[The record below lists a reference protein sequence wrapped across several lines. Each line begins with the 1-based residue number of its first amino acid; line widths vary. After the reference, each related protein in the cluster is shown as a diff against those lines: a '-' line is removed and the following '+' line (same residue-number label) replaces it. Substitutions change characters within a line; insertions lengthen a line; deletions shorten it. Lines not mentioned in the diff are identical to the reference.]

1 MKVFT
6 TDKIRNVVV
15 LGHSGAGKSSLVA
28 AMNGIAAGAKRV
40 TEPVATTQTTVLP
53 ILWDDHKINILDT
66 PGSADFVGEIEEA
79 VSAADAAV
87 IVISGKNGVENGTRR
102 AWKLCDQYHLPRIV
116 YVSDMDIDDVSYKN
130 VVLQLQELYGKCIAP
145 FHLPIRENGQFV
157 GYVNVIQ
164 QRAKRWQDDGTVAK
178 CDVPDYSEE
187 NLEIYRE
194 ALMEAVAETSDEF
207 LDRYFNGE
215 TFSENEIRQALRYNV
230 AEGSI
235 VPVMMGSNLLGRGMY
250 TLMVDIIKYLPAP
263 DQRTCAGINATTNEV
278 FQADYNFSK
287 PKSAYVFK
295 TIVDP
300 FIGKYSLIK
309 VQSGV
314 IKADD
319 VLYNHHK
326 SQEVRGGKLYVM
338 SGTKAEEVAE
348 LHAGDIGALSK
359 VAGLQTTDSLST
371 KANPILYI
379 RTTIS
384 TPYCAMRY
392 QALDPKEE
400 EKVTQSLHKLAEEDL
415 TLRVVN
421 DSECRQTL
429 LYGISE
435 QHLAAVGERLKA
447 KYNVEMKLSKPKV
460 AYRETVQGTSD
471 VEYKHK
477 KQSGGHGQYGHVKIK
492 ISPSGDLTTPYEFEE
507 TVVGGAV
514 PKNFF
519 PAVEKGIQ
527 EGTQSGPLAGY
538 PVVGVHVNLYDGSY
552 LSGDSS
558 EVAFK
563 TAATM
568 ALRDGIM
575 KAKPVLLEPI
585 ASMRVVAPEEQVGDV
600 MGELSKRRAKI
611 IGMNPQDDGTQFVD
625 AEIPYATLYGIG
637 TTLYSLTGGS
647 ATYSYEFL
655 KYEAAP
661 EGTKPEQEA

>member
-1 MKVFT
+1 
-6 TDKIRNVVV
+6 
-15 LGHSGAGKSSLVA
+15 
-28 AMNGIAAGAKRV
+28 
-40 TEPVATTQTTVLP
+40 
-53 ILWDDHKINILDT
+53 
-66 PGSADFVGEIEEA
+66 
-79 VSAADAAV
+79 
-87 IVISGKNGVENGTRR
+87 
-102 AWKLCDQYHLPRIV
+102 
-116 YVSDMDIDDVSYKN
+116 
-130 VVLQLQELYGKCIAP
+130 
-145 FHLPIRENGQFV
+145 
-157 GYVNVIQ
+157 
-164 QRAKRWQDDGTVAK
+164 
-178 CDVPDYSEE
+178 
-187 NLEIYRE
+187 
-194 ALMEAVAETSDEF
+194 
-207 LDRYFNGE
+207 
-215 TFSENEIRQALRYNV
+215 
-230 AEGSI
+230 
-235 VPVMMGSNLLGRGMY
+235 
-250 TLMVDIIKYLPAP
+250 
-263 DQRTCAGINATTNEV
+263 
-278 FQADYNFSK
+278 
-287 PKSAYVFK
+287 
-295 TIVDP
+295 
-300 FIGKYSLIK
+300 
-309 VQSGV
+309 
-314 IKADD
+314 
-319 VLYNHHK
+319 
-326 SQEVRGGKLYVM
+326 
-338 SGTKAEEVAE
+338 
-348 LHAGDIGALSK
+348 
-359 VAGLQTTDSLST
+359 
-371 KANPILYI
+371 
-379 RTTIS
+379 
-384 TPYCAMRY
+384 MRY

-492 ISPSGDLTTPYEFEE
+492 ISPSGDVTTPYEFEE

-538 PVVGVHVNLYDGSY
+538 PVVGVHLNLYDGSY
-552 LSGDSS
+552 HSVDSS
-558 EVAFK
+558 EAAFK

-585 ASMRVVAPEEQVGDV
+585 ASMRVVAPEEQVADV